1 MTIEITKEIK
11 SLVDNALSDKLPC
24 ILGTSSSDGH
34 PNVSFKGS
42 VMVFSLTELAFWERA
57 RKGGFSHLLD
67 NPNVV
72 VMYWNTELRKS
83 WRFYGEAKIYE
94 SGDIREEVMNKTVSA
109 ELDRDPDRLGAAI
122 IIKVNRITTLA
133 GEVLQEEA
141 GY

>member
-1 MTIEITKEIK
+1 MTIEITEEMKR
-11 SLVDNALSDKLPC
+11 LVDNALSDKSPC

-42 VMVFSLTELAFWERA
+42 VMVFSSTEFAFWERA
-57 RKGGFSHLLD
+57 RKGGFAQLSD

-83 WRFYGEAKIYE
+83 WRFYGEATIYE

-133 GEVLQEEA
+133 GEVLQAEA
-141 GY
+141 GH